1 MEKMKRNKPEKA
13 IKRYFGSLSF
23 YRQALMIGV
32 PVMLQALIQS
42 LVSLVDN
49 FMVAGLGDVKMSG
62 VSVAGQILFVFMVL
76 SNAICAAGGIYM
88 TQFSGA
94 KNRAGMRQALRF
106 KFYLIGSF
114 IALYLLVC
122 FVFPRQILSLMVIGN
137 AEAEA
142 ILDAGEEYMRLMG
155 FMGVP
160 FCVSVVLASSM
171 REIGQ
176 VRVPL
181 VISVIGTLVN
191 TGLNWVLIYGNL
203 GAPRL
208 EVRGAAYATLIARF
222 IEMALFVIH
231 VRRNPQPFMG
241 YRGEKLRTDWKLFGG
256 ILRRGWLMLFSEV
269 LWVISETV
277 TTAVY
282 NGRGGADVVSG
293 MSAGWAIVNLLFV
306 SFGGIN
312 TATSVIIGKT
322 LGRGQLDEAR
332 KQSRWM
338 LSAAVVFGL
347 FMTLMG
353 ALVTLL
359 TPLVFGHLSPVAQGI
374 CRDLVLLVS
383 LYMPLWVYSNVQFSV
398 ARAGGDTVMGAV
410 VDGGVTLAVVIPSI
424 LLLAYLTNW
433 GPVLMYGVS
442 KLTDFVKIITAHLW
456 LKKEKW
462 VKNLTVQAA

>member
-1 MEKMKRNKPEKA
+1 M
-13 IKRYFGSLSF
+13 KRYFGSLPF

-32 PVMLQALIQS
+32 PVMLQSLIQS

-62 VSVAGQILFVFMVL
+62 VSIAGQILFVFMVL
-76 SNAICAAGGIYM
+76 SNAVCAAGGIYM

-94 KNRAGMRQALRF
+94 GNRAGMRQALRF
-106 KFYLIGSF
+106 KIVLIGSF
-114 IALYLLVC
+114 IALYLLVY
-122 FVFPRQILSLMVIGN
+122 FVFPRQILGLMVIGN

-155 FMGVP
+155 FMGIP
-160 FCVSVVLASSM
+160 FCISVVLATSM

-176 VRVPL
+176 VRAPL

-191 TGLNWVLIYGNL
+191 TFLNWVLIYGNL

-222 IEMALFVIH
+222 VEMTLYIAFVI
-231 VRRNPQPFMG
+231 RRPQPFLG
-241 YRGEKLRTDWKLFGG
+241 RRGETLRTDWKLFGG

-269 LWVISETV
+269 LWVVSETL

-322 LGRGQLDEAR
+322 LGKGELDEAR
-332 KQSRWM
+332 KQKKWM

-347 FMTLMG
+347 FMTLAG
-353 ALVTLL
+353 SLATLL
-359 TPLVFGHLSPVAQGI
+359 VPLVFGHLSPVAQGI

-410 VDGGVTLAVVIPSI
+410 VDGCVTLAVVIPGI
-424 LLLAYLTNW
+424 LLLAQWTDW
-433 GPVLMYGVS
+433 GPVLMYGVL
-442 KLTDFVKIITAHLW
+442 KLTDFLKIMTAHLW

-462 VKNLTVQAA
+462 VRNLAAQTA

>member
-1 MEKMKRNKPEKA
+1 MKK
-13 IKRYFGSLSF
+13 YFGSLSF
-23 YRQALMIGV
+23 YKQALMIGV
-32 PVMLQALIQS
+32 PVMLQSLIQS

-94 KNRAGMRQALRF
+94 KNRDGMRQALRF

-122 FVFPRQILSLMVIGN
+122 FAFSRQILSLMVIGN

-155 FMGVP
+155 FMGIP
-160 FCVSVVLASSM
+160 FCISVVLATSM

-176 VRVPL
+176 VRAPL

-222 IEMALFVIH
+222 FEMALYIFYVL
-231 VRRNPQPFMG
+231 RNPQPFLG
-241 YRGEKLRTDWKLFGG
+241 KREETLPTDWKLFGN

-322 LGRGQLDEAR
+322 LGKGQLDEAR
-332 KQSRWM
+332 KQKTWM

-347 FMTLMG
+347 FMTGMG
-353 ALVTLL
+353 GLVTLL
-359 TPLVFGHLSPVAQGI
+359 TPLVFGHLSQVAQEI

-383 LYMPLWVYSNVQFSV
+383 LYMPLWVYTNVQFSV

-410 VDGGVTLAVVIPSI
+410 VDGGVTLLVVIPGI
-424 LLLAYLTNW
+424 LLLANLTNW
-433 GPVLMYGVS
+433 GPVLMYGVL
-442 KLTDFVKIITAHLW
+442 KLTDFVKIVTAHLW
-456 LKKEKW
+456 LRREKW
-462 VKNLTVQAA
+462 VKNLTVRVA

>member
-1 MEKMKRNKPEKA
+1 M
-13 IKRYFGSLSF
+13 KRYFGSLPF
-23 YRQALMIGV
+23 YRKALMIGI

-94 KNRAGMRQALRF
+94 KNKAGMRQALRF
-106 KFYLIGSF
+106 KFYLLGSF
-114 IALYLLVC
+114 IAVYLLVC
-122 FVFPRQILSLMVIGN
+122 LVFPRQILSMMVVGN
-137 AEAEA
+137 TEAEA

-155 FMGVP
+155 FMGIP
-160 FCVSVVLASSM
+160 FCVSVVLATSM

-176 VRVPL
+176 VRAPL
-181 VISVIGTLVN
+181 IISVIGTLVN
-191 TGLNWVLIYGNL
+191 CALNWVLIYGNL

-208 EVRGAAYATLIARF
+208 EVRGAAYATIIARLV
-222 IEMALFVIH
+222 EMALYILFV
-231 VRRNPQPFMG
+231 VRYPQPFLEKHS
-241 YRGEKLRTDWKLFGG
+241 EKLRTDWKLFGS
-256 ILRRGWLMLFSEV
+256 ILRRGWLMLFSEL

-322 LGRGQLDEAR
+322 LGEGQLDEAR
-332 KQSRWM
+332 NQKTWM

-353 ALVTLL
+353 AMVTLL
-359 TPLVFGHLSPVAQGI
+359 TPLVFGHLSQVAQGI

-383 LYMPLWVYSNVQFSV
+383 LYMPLWIYTNVQFSV

-410 VDGGVTLAVVIPSI
+410 VDGGVTLLVVIPGI
-424 LLLAYLTNW
+424 LLLARLTDW
-433 GPVLMYGVS
+433 GPVLMYGVL
-442 KLTDFVKIITAHLW
+442 KLTDFVKIIIAHLW

-462 VKNLTVQAA
+462 VKNLTTQEA

>member
-1 MEKMKRNKPEKA
+1 M
-13 IKRYFGSLSF
+13 KRYFGSLSF
-23 YRQALMIGV
+23 YKQALLIGV
-32 PVMLQALIQS
+32 PVMLQSLIQS

-94 KNRAGMRQALRF
+94 KNRDGMRQALRF
-106 KFYLIGSF
+106 KLYLIGTF
-114 IALYLLVC
+114 IAIYLLVC
-122 FVFPRQILSLMVIGN
+122 LVFPRQILSLMVIGN

-142 ILDAGEEYMRLMG
+142 ILDVGEEYMRLMG

-160 FCVSVVLASSM
+160 FCISVVLATSM

-176 VRVPL
+176 VRAPL

-191 TGLNWVLIYGNL
+191 TLLNWVLIYGNL

-222 IEMALFVIH
+222 VEMALYVLY
-231 VRRNPQPFMG
+231 VLRNPQPFLG
-241 YRGEKLRTDWKLFGG
+241 KRGEKLPTDWKMFAS

-269 LWVISETV
+269 LWVVSETV

-332 KQSRWM
+332 KQKTWM
-338 LSAAVVFGL
+338 LSASAVFGL
-347 FMTLMG
+347 FMTLTG
-353 ALVTLL
+353 ALVTML
-359 TPLVFGHLSPVAQGI
+359 TPLVFGHLSQVAQGI

-410 VDGGVTLAVVIPSI
+410 VDGGVTLLVVIPGI
-424 LLLAYLTNW
+424 LLLAWLTNW

-442 KLTDFVKIITAHLW
+442 KLTDFAKIAVAHLW

-462 VKNLTVQAA
+462 VKNLTVRSA

>member
-1 MEKMKRNKPEKA
+1 MRK
-13 IKRYFGSLSF
+13 YFGSLSF
-23 YRQALMIGV
+23 YKQALMIGI
-32 PVMLQALIQS
+32 PVMLQSLIQS

-94 KNRAGMRQALRF
+94 KNGGGMQQALRF
-106 KFYLIGSF
+106 KLYLIGFF

-122 FVFPRQILSLMVIGN
+122 FAFPRQILSLMVIGN
-137 AEAEA
+137 SEAEA

-155 FMGVP
+155 FMGIP
-160 FCVSVVLASSM
+160 FCISVVLATSM
-171 REIGQ
+171 REIGE

-191 TGLNWVLIYGNL
+191 TALNWVLIYGNL

-208 EVRGAAYATLIARF
+208 EVRGAAYATIIARF
-222 IEMALFVIH
+222 VEVALYIIYVIRH
-231 VRRNPQPFMG
+231 PQPFLG
-241 YRGEKLRTDWKLFGG
+241 KRGERIRTDWKLFGS
-256 ILRRGWLMLFSEV
+256 ILRRGWLMLFSEI
-269 LWVISETV
+269 LWVASETI

-332 KQSRWM
+332 QQKNWM

-347 FMTLMG
+347 FMTVMG
-353 ALVTLL
+353 GLVTLL
-359 TPLVFGHLSPVAQGI
+359 VPLVFGHLSQVAQKV
-374 CRDLVLLVS
+374 CRDLVLLIS
-383 LYMPLWVYSNVQFSV
+383 LYMPLWIFSNVQFSV

-410 VDGGVTLAVVIPSI
+410 VDGFVTLAVVIPGI
-424 LLLAYLTNW
+424 LLLAQWTDW
-433 GPVLMYGVS
+433 GPVLMYGVLR
-442 KLTDFVKIITAHLW
+442 LTDIIKITVAYLW

-462 VKNLTVQAA
+462 VKNLAEQPD

>member
-1 MEKMKRNKPEKA
+1 M
-13 IKRYFGSLSF
+13 KRYFGSLPF

-32 PVMLQALIQS
+32 PVMLQSLIQS

-94 KNRAGMRQALRF
+94 KDKTGMRQALRF

-114 IALYLLVC
+114 IALYLLFC
-122 FVFPRQILSLMVIGN
+122 FVFPRQILGMMVIGN
-137 AEAEA
+137 VEAEA

-155 FMGVP
+155 FMGIP
-160 FCVSVVLASSM
+160 FCVSVVLATSM

-176 VRVPL
+176 VRAPL

-191 TGLNWVLIYGNL
+191 CALNWVLIYGNL

-208 EVRGAAYATLIARF
+208 EVRGAAYATVIARF
-222 IEMALFVIH
+222 VEMALYILFVL
-231 VRRNPQPFMG
+231 RDPQPFLG
-241 YRGEKLRTDWKLFGG
+241 KRGEKLRTDWKLFGE
-256 ILRRGWLMLFSEV
+256 ILRRGWLMLFSET

-312 TATSVIIGKT
+312 TATAVIIGKT
-322 LGRGQLDEAR
+322 LGMGQLDEAR
-332 KQSRWM
+332 KQKTWM

-347 FMTLMG
+347 FMTGMG
-353 ALVTLL
+353 GLATLL
-359 TPLVFGHLSPVAQGI
+359 APLVFGHLSPVAQGI

-383 LYMPLWVYSNVQFSV
+383 LYMPLWVYTNVQFSV

-410 VDGGVTLAVVIPSI
+410 VDGCVTLAVVIPGL
-424 LLLAYLTNW
+424 LLLARWTSW
-433 GPVLMYGVS
+433 GPVLMYGVL
-442 KLTDFVKIITAHLW
+442 KLTDIVKIIVAHLW

-462 VKNLTVQAA
+462 VKNLTARAT

>member
-1 MEKMKRNKPEKA
+1 M
-13 IKRYFGSLSF
+13 KRYFGSLSF

-32 PVMLQALIQS
+32 PVMLQSLIQS

-62 VSVAGQILFVFMVL
+62 VSVTGQILFVFIVL

-94 KNRAGMRQALRF
+94 KNSAGMRQALRF
-106 KFYLIGSF
+106 KLYLIGSF

-122 FVFPRQILSLMVIGN
+122 FVFPRQILGMMVIGN

-155 FMGVP
+155 FMGIP
-160 FCVSVVLASSM
+160 FCISVVLATSM

-176 VRVPL
+176 VRAPL

-191 TGLNWVLIYGNL
+191 CALNWVLIYGNL

-208 EVRGAAYATLIARF
+208 EVRGAAYATVIARF
-222 IEMALFVIH
+222 VEMALYILFVL
-231 VRRNPQPFMG
+231 RNPQPFLG
-241 YRGEKLRTDWKLFGG
+241 KRGEKLRTDWKLFGE
-256 ILRRGWLMLFSEV
+256 ILRRGWLMLFSET

-282 NGRGGADVVSG
+282 NGRGGAVVVSG

-306 SFGGIN
+306 SLGGIN
-312 TATSVIIGKT
+312 TATAVIIGKT
-322 LGRGQLDEAR
+322 LGMGQLDEAR
-332 KQSRWM
+332 KQKTWM

-347 FMTLMG
+347 FMTGRGGL
-353 ALVTLL
+353 ATLL
-359 TPLVFGHLSPVAQGI
+359 APLVFGHLSQVAQGI

-383 LYMPLWVYSNVQFSV
+383 LYMPCWVYTNVQFSV

-410 VDGGVTLAVVIPSI
+410 VDGCVTLAVVIPGL
-424 LLLAYLTNW
+424 LLLARWTDW
-433 GPVLMYGVS
+433 GPVLMYGVL
-442 KLTDFVKIITAHLW
+442 KLTDIVKIIVAHLW

-462 VKNLTVQAA
+462 VKNLTARAT

>member
-1 MEKMKRNKPEKA
+1 MKK
-13 IKRYFGSLSF
+13 YFGSLTF
-23 YRQALMIGV
+23 YKQALMIGV
-32 PVMLQALIQS
+32 PVMLQSLIQS

-94 KNRAGMRQALRF
+94 KDRNGMRQALRF

-114 IALYLLVC
+114 IAIYLLVC
-122 FVFPRQILSLMVIGN
+122 VAFPRQILSLMVIGN
-137 AEAEA
+137 AEAGA
-142 ILDAGEEYMRLMG
+142 ILDTGEEYMRLMG

-160 FCVSVVLASSM
+160 FCVSVVLATSM

-176 VRVPL
+176 VRAPL

-222 IEMALFVIH
+222 VEMALYILYAL
-231 VRRNPQPFMG
+231 RNPQPFLG
-241 YRGEKLRTDWKLFGG
+241 KRGEKLSTDWKLFGS

-269 LWVISETV
+269 LWVVSETV

-312 TATSVIIGKT
+312 TATSVIVGKT
-322 LGRGQLDEAR
+322 LGIGQLDEAR
-332 KQSRWM
+332 KQKTWM

-353 ALVTLL
+353 GLVTLL
-359 TPLVFGHLSPVAQGI
+359 TPLVFGHLSQVAQGI

-410 VDGGVTLAVVIPSI
+410 VDGGVTLLVVIPGI
-424 LLLAYLTNW
+424 LLLASLTNW
-433 GPVLMYGVS
+433 GPVLMYGAL
-442 KLTDFVKIITAHLW
+442 KLTDFVKVVTAHLW

-462 VKNLTVQAA
+462 LKNLTVRAA

>member
-1 MEKMKRNKPEKA
+1 M
-13 IKRYFGSLSF
+13 KRYFGSLSF
-23 YRQALMIGV
+23 YRQALMIGI
-32 PVMLQALIQS
+32 PVMLQSLIQS

-76 SNAICAAGGIYM
+76 SNAICAAGGIYI

-94 KNRAGMRQALRF
+94 KNSAGMRQALRF
-106 KFYLIGSF
+106 KFLLIGSF

-122 FVFPRQILSLMVIGN
+122 FVFPRQILGMMVIGN

-155 FMGVP
+155 FMGIP
-160 FCVSVVLASSM
+160 FCVSVVLATSM

-176 VRVPL
+176 VRAPL

-191 TGLNWVLIYGNL
+191 CALNWVLIYGNL

-208 EVRGAAYATLIARF
+208 EVRGAAYATIIARF
-222 IEMALFVIH
+222 VEMVLYILFVF
-231 VRRNPQPFMG
+231 RYPQPFMG
-241 YRGEKLRTDWKLFGG
+241 KHGEKLCTDWKLFGE

-312 TATSVIIGKT
+312 TATAVIIGKT
-322 LGRGQLDEAR
+322 LGQGKLDEAR
-332 KQSRWM
+332 KQKTWM

-353 ALVTLL
+353 GLATLL
-359 TPLVFGHLSPVAQGI
+359 APLVFGHLSQVAQDI

-383 LYMPLWVYSNVQFSV
+383 LYMPLWVYTNVQFSV

-410 VDGGVTLAVVIPSI
+410 VDGCVTLIVVIPGI
-424 LLLAYLTNW
+424 LMLAQWTDW
-433 GPVLMYGVS
+433 GPVLMYGVL
-442 KLTDFVKIITAHLW
+442 KLTDIVKIITAHLW

-462 VKNLTVQAA
+462 VRNLTVQPV

>member
-1 MEKMKRNKPEKA
+1 
-13 IKRYFGSLSF
+13 
-23 YRQALMIGV
+23 MIGV
-32 PVMLQALIQS
+32 PVMLQSLIQS

-94 KNRAGMRQALRF
+94 KNKTGMRQALRF
-106 KFYLIGSF
+106 KFLLLGSF

-122 FVFPRQILSLMVIGN
+122 FVFPRQILGMMVIGN

-155 FMGVP
+155 FMGIP
-160 FCVSVVLASSM
+160 FCISVVLATSM

-176 VRVPL
+176 VRAPL

-191 TGLNWVLIYGNL
+191 CALNWVLIYGNL
-203 GAPRL
+203 GALRL
-208 EVRGAAYATLIARF
+208 EVRGAAYATIIARF
-222 IEMALFVIH
+222 VEMALYILFVLCD
-231 VRRNPQPFMG
+231 PQPFLG
-241 YRGEKLRTDWKLFGG
+241 KHGENLRTDWKLFGE
-256 ILRRGWLMLFSEV
+256 ILRRGWLMLFSET

-312 TATSVIIGKT
+312 TATAVIIGKT
-322 LGRGQLDEAR
+322 LGKGQLDEAR
-332 KQSRWM
+332 KQKTWM

-347 FMTLMG
+347 FMTGMG
-353 ALVTLL
+353 GLSTLL
-359 TPLVFGHLSPVAQGI
+359 APLVFGHLSQVAQGI
-374 CRDLVLLVS
+374 CRDLVLLVA
-383 LYMPLWVYSNVQFSV
+383 LYMPLWVYTNVQFSV

-410 VDGGVTLAVVIPSI
+410 VDGCVTLTVVIPGI
-424 LLLAYLTNW
+424 LLLARWTDW
-433 GPVLMYGVS
+433 GPVLMYGVL
-442 KLTDFVKIITAHLW
+442 KLTDIVKIIVAHLW

-462 VKNLTVQAA
+462 VKNLTVQAT

>member
-1 MEKMKRNKPEKA
+1 M
-13 IKRYFGSLSF
+13 KRYFGSPSF
-23 YRQALMIGV
+23 YRQALMIGI
-32 PVMLQALIQS
+32 PVMLQSLIQS

-94 KNRAGMRQALRF
+94 KNSSGMRQALRF
-106 KFYLIGSF
+106 KFLLIGSF

-122 FVFPRQILSLMVIGN
+122 FVFPRQILGMMVIGN
-137 AEAEA
+137 TEAKA

-160 FCVSVVLASSM
+160 FCISVVLATSM

-176 VRVPL
+176 VRAPL

-191 TGLNWVLIYGNL
+191 CALNWVLIYGNL

-208 EVRGAAYATLIARF
+208 EVRGAAYATIIARF
-222 IEMALFVIH
+222 IEMVLYILFVL
-231 VRRNPQPFMG
+231 RYPQPFMG
-241 YRGEKLRTDWKLFGG
+241 KHGEKLLTDWKLFGE

-312 TATSVIIGKT
+312 TATAVIIGKT
-322 LGRGQLDEAR
+322 LGQGRLDEAR
-332 KQSRWM
+332 KQKTWM
-338 LSAAVVFGL
+338 LSAAVIFGL

-353 ALVTLL
+353 GLATLL
-359 TPLVFGHLSPVAQGI
+359 APLVFGHLSQVAQDI

-383 LYMPLWVYSNVQFSV
+383 LYMPLWVYTNVQFSV

-410 VDGGVTLAVVIPSI
+410 VDGCVTLIVVIPGI
-424 LLLAYLTNW
+424 LMLAQWTDW
-433 GPVLMYGVS
+433 GPVLMYGVL
-442 KLTDFVKIITAHLW
+442 KLTDIIKIITAHPW

-462 VKNLTVQAA
+462 VKNLTVQPV

>member
-1 MEKMKRNKPEKA
+1 M
-13 IKRYFGSLSF
+13 KRYFGSLPF
-23 YRQALMIGV
+23 YRKALMIGI

-94 KNRAGMRQALRF
+94 KNKAGMRQALRF
-106 KFYLIGSF
+106 KFYLLGSF
-114 IALYLLVC
+114 IAVYLLVC
-122 FVFPRQILSLMVIGN
+122 LVFPRQILSMMVVGN
-137 AEAEA
+137 TEAEA

-155 FMGVP
+155 FMGIP
-160 FCVSVVLASSM
+160 FCVSVVLATSM

-176 VRVPL
+176 VRAPL
-181 VISVIGTLVN
+181 IISVIGTLVN
-191 TGLNWVLIYGNL
+191 CALNWVLIYGNL

-208 EVRGAAYATLIARF
+208 EVRGAAYATITARLV
-222 IEMALFVIH
+222 EMALYILFV
-231 VRRNPQPFMG
+231 VRYPQPFLEKHS
-241 YRGEKLRTDWKLFGG
+241 EKLRTDWKLFGS
-256 ILRRGWLMLFSEV
+256 ILRRGWLMLFSEL

-322 LGRGQLDEAR
+322 LGEGQLDEAR
-332 KQSRWM
+332 NQKTWM

-353 ALVTLL
+353 AMVTLL
-359 TPLVFGHLSPVAQGI
+359 TPLVFGHLSQVAQGI

-383 LYMPLWVYSNVQFSV
+383 LYMPLWIYTNVQFSV

-410 VDGGVTLAVVIPSI
+410 VDGGVTLLVVIPGI
-424 LLLAYLTNW
+424 LLLARLTDW
-433 GPVLMYGVS
+433 GPVLMYGVL
-442 KLTDFVKIITAHLW
+442 KLTDFVKIIIAHLW

-462 VKNLTVQAA
+462 VKNLTTQEA

>member
-1 MEKMKRNKPEKA
+1 MKK
-13 IKRYFGSLSF
+13 YFGSLPF
-23 YRQALMIGV
+23 YRQALMIGI
-32 PVMLQALIQS
+32 PVMLQSLIQS

-62 VSVAGQILFVFMVL
+62 VSIAGQILFVFMVL
-76 SNAICAAGGIYM
+76 SNAVCAAGGIYM

-94 KNRAGMRQALRF
+94 GNRTGMRQALRF
-106 KFYLIGSF
+106 KLYLIGSF

-122 FVFPRQILSLMVIGN
+122 FVFPRQVLRLMVIGN

-160 FCVSVVLASSM
+160 FCISVVLATSM

-176 VRVPL
+176 VRAPL

-203 GAPRL
+203 GVPRL

-222 IEMALFVIH
+222 VEMALYIAFVL
-231 VRRNPQPFMG
+231 RYPQPFLG
-241 YRGEKLRTDWKLFGG
+241 RYGEKLRTDWKLFGS

-269 LWVISETV
+269 LWVVSETV

-293 MSAGWAIVNLLFV
+293 MSAGWGIVNLLFV

-312 TATSVIIGKT
+312 TATAVIIGKT
-322 LGRGQLDEAR
+322 LGKGELDEAR
-332 KQSRWM
+332 KQKTWM

-347 FMTLMG
+347 FMTLAG
-353 ALVTLL
+353 SLATLL
-359 TPLVFGHLSPVAQGI
+359 TPLVFGHLSRVAQGI

-410 VDGGVTLAVVIPSI
+410 VDGCVTLTVVIPGI
-424 LLLAYLTNW
+424 FLLARLTDW
-433 GPVLMYGVS
+433 GPVLMYGVL
-442 KLTDFVKIITAHLW
+442 KLTDIIKITVAHLW

-462 VKNLTVQAA
+462 VKNLTIQPV

>member
-1 MEKMKRNKPEKA
+1 M
-13 IKRYFGSLSF
+13 KRYFGSPSF
-23 YRQALMIGV
+23 YRQALMIGI
-32 PVMLQALIQS
+32 PVMLQSLIQS

-94 KNRAGMRQALRF
+94 KNSSGMRQALRF
-106 KFYLIGSF
+106 KFLLIGSF

-122 FVFPRQILSLMVIGN
+122 FVFPRQILGMMVIGN
-137 AEAEA
+137 TEAKA

-160 FCVSVVLASSM
+160 FCISVVLATSM

-176 VRVPL
+176 VRAPL

-191 TGLNWVLIYGNL
+191 CALNWVLIYGNL

-208 EVRGAAYATLIARF
+208 EVRGAAYATIIARF
-222 IEMALFVIH
+222 IEMVLYILFVL
-231 VRRNPQPFMG
+231 RYPQPFMG
-241 YRGEKLRTDWKLFGG
+241 KHGEKLLTDWKLFGE

-312 TATSVIIGKT
+312 TATAVIIGKT
-322 LGRGQLDEAR
+322 LGQGRLDEAR
-332 KQSRWM
+332 KQKTWM
-338 LSAAVVFGL
+338 LSAAVIFGL

-353 ALVTLL
+353 GLATLL
-359 TPLVFGHLSPVAQGI
+359 APLVFGHLSQVAQDI

-383 LYMPLWVYSNVQFSV
+383 LYMPLWVYTNVQFSV

-410 VDGGVTLAVVIPSI
+410 VDGCVTLIVVIPGI
-424 LLLAYLTNW
+424 LMLAQWTDW
-433 GPVLMYGVS
+433 GPVLMYGVL
-442 KLTDFVKIITAHLW
+442 KLTDIIKIITAHLW

-462 VKNLTVQAA
+462 VKNLTVQPV

>member
-1 MEKMKRNKPEKA
+1 MKKH
-13 IKRYFGSLSF
+13 FGSLSF
-23 YRQALMIGV
+23 YKQALMIGI
-32 PVMLQALIQS
+32 PVMLQSLIQS

-62 VSVAGQILFVFMVL
+62 VSVAGQILFVFMVV

-94 KNRAGMRQALRF
+94 KNQAGMRQALRF
-106 KFYLIGSF
+106 KFFLIGSF
-114 IALYLLVC
+114 IAIYLLVC

-155 FMGVP
+155 YMGIP
-160 FCVSVVLASSM
+160 FCVSVVLATSM

-181 VISVIGTLVN
+181 AISVIGTLVN

-222 IEMALFVIH
+222 VEMALYILYVLW
-231 VRRNPQPFMG
+231 NPQPFLG
-241 YRGEKLRTDWKLFGG
+241 KRGEWLRTDWNLFSS

-322 LGRGQLDEAR
+322 LGQGQLDEAR
-332 KQSRWM
+332 KQKTWM

-353 ALVTLL
+353 MLVTLL
-359 TPLVFGHLSPVAQGI
+359 TPLVFGHLSRVAQGI
-374 CRDLVLLVS
+374 CRDLVLMVS
-383 LYMPLWVYSNVQFSV
+383 LYMPLWVYTNVQFSV
-398 ARAGGDTVMGAV
+398 ARAGGDTVMGAAI
-410 VDGGVTLAVVIPSI
+410 DGGMTLLLVIPGI
-424 LLLAYLTNW
+424 LLLARLTNW
-433 GPVLMYGVS
+433 GPVMMYGVL
-442 KLTDFVKIITAHLW
+442 KLTDFLKIVTAHLW

-462 VKNLTVQAA
+462 VRNLTVQVT

>member
-1 MEKMKRNKPEKA
+1 M
-13 IKRYFGSLSF
+13 KRYFGSLSF
-23 YRQALMIGV
+23 YRQALMIGI
-32 PVMLQALIQS
+32 PVMLQSLIQS

-76 SNAICAAGGIYM
+76 SNAICAAGGIYI

-94 KNRAGMRQALRF
+94 KNSAGMRQALRF
-106 KFYLIGSF
+106 KFLLIGSF

-122 FVFPRQILSLMVIGN
+122 FVFPRQILGMMVIGN

-155 FMGVP
+155 FMGIP
-160 FCVSVVLASSM
+160 FCVSVVLATSM

-176 VRVPL
+176 VRAPL

-191 TGLNWVLIYGNL
+191 CALNWVLIYGNL

-208 EVRGAAYATLIARF
+208 EVRGAAYATIIARF
-222 IEMALFVIH
+222 VEMVLYILFVF
-231 VRRNPQPFMG
+231 RYPQPFMG
-241 YRGEKLRTDWKLFGG
+241 KHGEKLCTDWKLFGE
-256 ILRRGWLMLFSEV
+256 ILRRGWLILFSEV

-312 TATSVIIGKT
+312 TATAVIIGKT
-322 LGRGQLDEAR
+322 LGQGKLDEAR
-332 KQSRWM
+332 KQKTWM

-353 ALVTLL
+353 GLATLL
-359 TPLVFGHLSPVAQGI
+359 APLVFGHLSQVAQDI

-383 LYMPLWVYSNVQFSV
+383 LYMPLWVYTNVQFSV

-410 VDGGVTLAVVIPSI
+410 VDGCVTLIVVIPGI
-424 LLLAYLTNW
+424 LMLAQWTDW
-433 GPVLMYGVS
+433 GPVLMYGVL
-442 KLTDFVKIITAHLW
+442 KLTDIVKIITAHLW

-462 VKNLTVQAA
+462 VRNLTVQPV

>member
-1 MEKMKRNKPEKA
+1 M
-13 IKRYFGSLSF
+13 KRYFGSLSF
-23 YRQALMIGV
+23 YRQALMIGI
-32 PVMLQALIQS
+32 PVMLQSLIQS

-62 VSVAGQILFVFMVL
+62 VSIAGQILFVFIVL

-94 KNRAGMRQALRF
+94 KNRDGMRQALRF
-106 KFYLIGSF
+106 KFYLIGAF
-114 IALYLLVC
+114 IAVYLLVC
-122 FVFPRQILSLMVIGN
+122 FVFPRQILNLMVIGN

-160 FCVSVVLASSM
+160 FCISVVLATSM

-176 VRVPL
+176 VRAPL

-222 IEMALFVIH
+222 VEMALYIFY
-231 VRRNPQPFMG
+231 VRRNPQPFLG
-241 YRGEKLRTDWKLFGG
+241 KRGEKLPTDWKLFGS

-269 LWVISETV
+269 LWVASETV

-322 LGRGQLDEAR
+322 LGKGLLDEAR
-332 KQSRWM
+332 KQKIWM
-338 LSAAVVFGL
+338 LSAALVFGC

-359 TPLVFGHLSPVAQGI
+359 TPLVFGHLSQVAQGI

-410 VDGGVTLAVVIPSI
+410 VDGFVTLLVVIPGI
-424 LLLAYLTNW
+424 LLLARLTNW
-433 GPVLMYGVS
+433 GPVLMYGVL
-442 KLTDFVKIITAHLW
+442 KLTDFVKIVIAHLW

-462 VKNLTVQAA
+462 VKNLTVQAD

>member
-1 MEKMKRNKPEKA
+1 M
-13 IKRYFGSLSF
+13 KRYFGSLPF
-23 YRQALMIGV
+23 YRQALMIGI

-49 FMVAGLGDVKMSG
+49 FMVAGLGDIKMSG
-62 VSVAGQILFVFMVL
+62 VSVTGQILFVFMVL

-94 KNRAGMRQALRF
+94 KNKAGMRQALRF

-114 IALYLLVC
+114 IAVYLLVC
-122 FVFPRQILSLMVIGN
+122 FVFPRQILGMMVVGN
-137 AEAEA
+137 TEVEA

-155 FMGVP
+155 FMGIP
-160 FCVSVVLASSM
+160 FCVSVVLATSM

-176 VRVPL
+176 VRAPL
-181 VISVIGTLVN
+181 IISVIGTLVN
-191 TGLNWVLIYGNL
+191 CSLNWVLIYGNL

-208 EVRGAAYATLIARF
+208 EVRGAAYATIIARF
-222 IEMALFVIH
+222 VEMALYILFVI
-231 VRRNPQPFMG
+231 RYPQPFL
-241 YRGEKLRTDWKLFGG
+241 RKHSEKLRTDWKLFGS
-256 ILRRGWLMLFSEV
+256 ILRKGWLMLFSEL

-322 LGRGQLDEAR
+322 LGKGQLDEAR
-332 KQSRWM
+332 NQKTWM

-353 ALVTLL
+353 AMVTLL
-359 TPLVFGHLSPVAQGI
+359 TPLVFGHLSQVAQGI

-383 LYMPLWVYSNVQFSV
+383 LYMPLWVYTNVQFSV

-410 VDGGVTLAVVIPSI
+410 VDGGVTLLVVIPGI
-424 LLLAYLTNW
+424 LLLARLTDW
-433 GPVLMYGVS
+433 GPVLMYGVL
-442 KLTDFVKIITAHLW
+442 KLTDFVKIIIAHLW

-462 VKNLTVQAA
+462 VKNLTAQAA

>member
-1 MEKMKRNKPEKA
+1 M
-13 IKRYFGSLSF
+13 KRYFGSLSF
-23 YRQALMIGV
+23 YRQALMIGI
-32 PVMLQALIQS
+32 PVMLQSLIQS

-62 VSVAGQILFVFMVL
+62 VSIAGQILFVFIVL

-94 KNRAGMRQALRF
+94 KNRDGMRQALRF
-106 KFYLIGSF
+106 KFYLIGAF
-114 IALYLLVC
+114 IAVYLLVC
-122 FVFPRQILSLMVIGN
+122 FVFPRQILNLMVIGN

-160 FCVSVVLASSM
+160 FCISVVLATSM

-176 VRVPL
+176 VRAPL

-222 IEMALFVIH
+222 VEMALYIFYVQ
-231 VRRNPQPFMG
+231 RNPQPFLG
-241 YRGEKLRTDWKLFGG
+241 KRGEKLPTDWKLFGS

-269 LWVISETV
+269 LWVASETV

-322 LGRGQLDEAR
+322 LGKGLLDEAR
-332 KQSRWM
+332 KQKTWM
-338 LSAAVVFGL
+338 LSAALVFGC

-359 TPLVFGHLSPVAQGI
+359 TPLVFGHLSQVAQGI

-410 VDGGVTLAVVIPSI
+410 VDGFVTLLVVIPGI
-424 LLLAYLTNW
+424 LLLARLTNW
-433 GPVLMYGVS
+433 GPVLMYGVL
-442 KLTDFVKIITAHLW
+442 KLTDFVKIVIAHLW

-462 VKNLTVQAA
+462 VKNLTVQAD

>member
-1 MEKMKRNKPEKA
+1 M
-13 IKRYFGSLSF
+13 KRYFGSLPF
-23 YRQALMIGV
+23 YRQALMIGI
-32 PVMLQALIQS
+32 PVMLQSLIQS

-62 VSVAGQILFVFMVL
+62 VSVTGQILFVFMVL
-76 SNAICAAGGIYM
+76 SNAICTAGGIYM
-88 TQFSGA
+88 TQFFGA
-94 KNRAGMRQALRF
+94 NNKAGMRQALRF

-114 IALYLLVC
+114 IAVYLLVC
-122 FVFPRQILSLMVIGN
+122 FVFPRQILGMMVVGN
-137 AEAEA
+137 TEVEA

-155 FMGVP
+155 FMGIP
-160 FCVSVVLASSM
+160 FCVSVVLATSM

-176 VRVPL
+176 VRAPL
-181 VISVIGTLVN
+181 IISVIGTLVN
-191 TGLNWVLIYGNL
+191 CALNWVLIYGNL

-208 EVRGAAYATLIARF
+208 EVRGAAYATIIARF
-222 IEMALFVIH
+222 VEMTLYILFVF
-231 VRRNPQPFMG
+231 RYPQPFLG
-241 YRGEKLRTDWKLFGG
+241 KHGEKLRTDWKLFGS
-256 ILRRGWLMLFSEV
+256 ILRKGWLMLFSELV
-269 LWVISETV
+269 WVISETV

-322 LGRGQLDEAR
+322 LGQGQLDEAR
-332 KQSRWM
+332 HQKTWM
-338 LSAAVVFGL
+338 LSAAVIFGL

-359 TPLVFGHLSPVAQGI
+359 TPLVFGNLSQVAQGI

-383 LYMPLWVYSNVQFSV
+383 LYMPLWVYINVQFSV
-398 ARAGGDTVMGAV
+398 ARAGGDTIMGAV
-410 VDGGVTLAVVIPSI
+410 VDGGVTLLVVIPGI
-424 LLLAYLTNW
+424 LLLARWTNW
-433 GPVLMYGVS
+433 GPVLMYGVL
-442 KLTDFVKIITAHLW
+442 KLTDFVKIVIAHLW

>member
-1 MEKMKRNKPEKA
+1 M
-13 IKRYFGSLSF
+13 KRYFGSLSF

-32 PVMLQALIQS
+32 PVMLQSLIQS

-76 SNAICAAGGIYM
+76 SNAVCAAGGIYM

-94 KNRAGMRQALRF
+94 RNNIGMRQALRF
-106 KFYLIGSF
+106 KFLLIGSF

-122 FVFPRQILSLMVIGN
+122 FVFPRQILGMMVIGN

-155 FMGVP
+155 FMGIP
-160 FCVSVVLASSM
+160 FCISVVLATSM

-176 VRVPL
+176 VRAPL

-191 TGLNWVLIYGNL
+191 CALNWVLIYGNL

-208 EVRGAAYATLIARF
+208 EVR
-222 IEMALFVIH
+222 LFVLQ
-231 VRRNPQPFMG
+231 NPQPFLG
-241 YRGEKLRTDWKLFGG
+241 KHGEKLYTDWKLFGE

-269 LWVISETV
+269 LWVVSETV

-322 LGRGQLDEAR
+322 LGKGQLDEAR
-332 KQSRWM
+332 KQKTWM
-338 LSAAVVFGL
+338 LSAAVLFGL
-347 FMTLMG
+347 FMTLIG

-359 TPLVFGHLSPVAQGI
+359 TPLVFGHLSQAAQGI
-374 CRDLVLLVS
+374 CRDLVLLVA
-383 LYMPLWVYSNVQFSV
+383 LYMPLWVYTNVQFSV

-410 VDGGVTLAVVIPSI
+410 VDGGVTLLVVIPGI
-424 LLLAYLTNW
+424 LLLANLTNW
-433 GPVLMYGVS
+433 GPVLMYGVL
-442 KLTDFVKIITAHLW
+442 KLTDFVKIVTAHLW

-462 VKNLTVQAA
+462 VKNLTVRAA